1 MLASKRDYSRYYDG
15 YFKSFSVADS
25 ILGMGQKPRFLPD
38 IQPAGEWEKVC
49 TGAILIAYF

>member
-38 IQPAGEWEKVC
+38 IQPAGEWVKVC